1 MTEKIQKE
9 TNKVKKPMSEAL
21 LSSLAAAALLAG
33 TGGLHCAAM
42 CGGIASALTF
52 SIPSEKRQGKKLWAW
67 QLLYGSGR
75 VSTYMLLG
83 AGAGALGNG
92 LLKHLSSQHFHWPAL
107 LSATIMLLLAIQMM
121 GKQSPLIHLEKVG
134 THVWRRI
141 QPLLKGLMPV
151 DHPLKAYALGS
162 LWGFMPCGLLYSALM
177 VAAGTTNAL
186 AGALTMLVFGVI
198 TIPPVASAG
207 VFAGKLR
214 HLREGAG
221 RPIAIALTLLVAGIF
236 LYQALGGHHDAHDAE
251 HHSHHEIGTHSD
263 HNLP

>member
-1 MTEKIQKE
+1 M
-9 TNKVKKPMSEAL
+9 NEAL

-52 SIPSEKRQGKKLWAW
+52 SIPSDKRQGKKLWAW

-75 VSTYMLLG
+75 VGTYMLLG
-83 AGAGALGNG
+83 LGAGALGDG
-92 LLKHLSSQHFHWPAL
+92 LLRHLSSQHFHWPAL
-107 LSATIMLLLAIQMM
+107 LSAAIMLLLALQLL
-121 GKQSPLIHLEKVG
+121 GKSSPLMHLEKVG
-134 THVWRRI
+134 SHVWRRI

-151 DHPLKAYALGS
+151 DHPIKALALGG

-177 VAAGTTNAL
+177 LAAGTANPL
-186 AGALTMLVFGVI
+186 AGALTMFVFGII

-214 HLREGAG
+214 HLREGVG
-221 RPIAIALTLLVAGIF
+221 RPIALTLTLLVAALF
-236 LYQALGGHHDAHDAE
+236 LYQGLGGHHHDDTHGEHGQAHETQHIESSNQA
-251 HHSHHEIGTHSD
+251 HHH
-263 HNLP
+263 

>member
-1 MTEKIQKE
+1 M
-9 TNKVKKPMSEAL
+9 NEAL

-52 SIPSEKRQGKKLWAW
+52 SIPSDKRQGKKLWAW

-75 VSTYMLLG
+75 VGTYMLLG
-83 AGAGALGNG
+83 TGAGALGDG
-92 LLKHLSSQHFHWPAL
+92 LLRHLSSQHFHWPAL
-107 LSATIMLLLAIQMM
+107 LSAAIMLLLAVQLL
-121 GKQSPLIHLEKVG
+121 GKSSPLVHLEKVG
-134 THVWRRI
+134 GHVWRRI

-151 DHPLKAYALGS
+151 DHPLKALALGG

-177 VAAGTTNAL
+177 LAAGTASPL
-186 AGALTMLVFGVI
+186 GGALTMLVFGLI

-214 HLREGAG
+214 HLREGVG
-221 RPIAIALTLLVAGIF
+221 RPVALLLALLVAAVF
-236 LYQALGGHHDAHDAE
+236 LYQGLTGHHHDDHSDTA
-251 HHSHHEIGTHSD
+251 HSHEAPHTELEQTH
-263 HNLP
+263 HH

>member
-1 MTEKIQKE
+1 
-9 TNKVKKPMSEAL
+9 MSEAL

-52 SIPSEKRQGKKLWAW
+52 SIPSDKRQGKKLWVW

-75 VSTYMLLG
+75 VGTYVLLG
-83 AGAGALGNG
+83 AGAGALGDG
-92 LLKHLSSQHFHWPAL
+92 LLRHLSSQHFHWPAL
-107 LSATIMLLLAIQMM
+107 LSATIMLLLAIQLL
-121 GKQSPLIHLEKVG
+121 GKKSPLIHLEKVG

-141 QPLLKGLMPV
+141 QPLLRGLMPV
-151 DHPLKAYALGS
+151 DHPVKALALGG

-177 VAAGTTNAL
+177 LAAGSASAPT
-186 AGALTMLVFGVI
+186 GALTMLVFGII

-214 HLREGAG
+214 HLREGVG
-221 RPIAIALTLLVAGIF
+221 RPVALVLTLLVAALF
-236 LYQALGGHHDAHDAE
+236 FYQALGGHHDE
-251 HHSHHEIGTHSD
+251 HHADHEPVHETHSEPYVPA
-263 HNLP
+263 HSGSMH